1 VLRTRWTHGP
11 AAEPAGPVLIS
22 VTDFRADLRRDLPG
36 IYRAGL
42 RLRHDWPRLTGA
54 VGMWLWTAPR
64 QGRCGSVSVWQN
76 EEALYRFV
84 ARPDHVQIMR
94 CYRDRGSIRSTTWTD
109 ASPDRGAIWTR
120 ARLYLSGIELRQND
134 ESH

>member
-1 VLRTRWTHGP
+1 MLRTRWTAGP
-11 AAEPAGPVLIS
+11 AGAAAGPVLIS
-22 VTDFRADLRRDLPG
+22 VTDFRADSRRDLPG
-36 IYRAGL
+36 IYRAGF
-42 RLRHDWPRLTGA
+42 RLRHAWPELTGA

-94 CYRDRGSIRSTTWTD
+94 RYRGRGTIRSTTWTD
-109 ASPDRGAIWTR
+109 TPPGRRAIWTR
-120 ARLYLSGIELRQND
+120 AWMHLSGVELRQSD